1 MIAADDGYTVR
12 SPIILPMK
20 QQIKPTLEDMT
31 DAETMLRA
39 ANDCASGVRWKAS
52 VQRFEIDKLR
62 WLADIR
68 SEIESGTFKGKGFRR
83 FDIVERGKLRHI
95 QSVHISERLAQKLLC
110 NEALKP
116 VVYPRIIYDNTAS
129 QEGKGTELA
138 LKRLV
143 EHLRWHLARYGK
155 QGGILVMD
163 YHDFFNSIPHEELI
177 LRLTDLIEDRR
188 VNHYIQFFIDA
199 FDGNRGLGL
208 GSEISQVGAVFYPTP
223 IDKLV
228 IEGFGIHCYA
238 RYMDDSYAIHP
249 SRAYLEDVLGAIREA
264 LAARGVILNE
274 KKTII
279 RPLTD
284 DFVYLK
290 KRVHI
295 EDTGR
300 IVLRLTRENI
310 REERKRIEDMVKE
323 YDAGRMPASSIYQSY
338 QSWRG
343 YAKKYNGYNTV
354 GAMDKYFA
362 EITKGVNFDV

>member
-1 MIAADDGYTVR
+1 
-12 SPIILPMK
+12 MK
-20 QQIKPTLEDMT
+20 QQIRPTLEDMI

-62 WLADIR
+62 WVSSIR
-68 SEIESGTFKGKGFRR
+68 RELRDGAFKGRGFRR

-116 VVYPRIIYDNTAS
+116 VVYPRLIYDNTAS

-143 EHLRWHLARYGK
+143 SHLRWHLARYGR
-155 QGGILVMD
+155 QGGILLMD
-163 YHDFFNSIPHEELI
+163 FHDYFNTIPHEELI
-177 LRLTDLIEDRR
+177 SSITEMIADPR
-188 VNHYIQFFIDA
+188 VNHYVRFFIDA
-199 FDGNRGLGL
+199 FDGSRGLGL
-208 GSEISQVGAVFYPTP
+208 GSEISQVGAIFYPTP
-223 IDKLV
+223 VDKL
-228 IEGFGIHCYA
+228 FTDQLGIHCFA

-249 SRAYLEDVLGAIREA
+249 SRKYLADALSLAREK
-264 LAARGVILNE
+264 LAERGIELNE

-310 REERKRIEDMVKE
+310 REEKKRIEYMRE
-323 YDAGRMPASSIYQSY
+323 EFNAGRMPASSMWQSY

-343 YAKKYNGYNTV
+343 YAKKYNGYKTV

-362 EITKGVNFDV
+362 EIMKGVSFDI